1 MKKFFALL
9 LAFTML
15 FSMTACGGGEDD
27 PHAGIYIG
35 TTAEMLDM
43 EMPMSEIY
51 AGENYLELKTGGKGS
66 LVLEGDSFKVKWNLN
81 GTELTVT
88 IEGEDSVGTMKNGV
102 IDIDF
107 MNMGMI
113 LTFVKEKTPAKEGSL
128 AAAVEKRVESD
139 EFDFIRYEHA
149 GYWELVRIDSDDADK
164 AITEEEV
171 QALKKLEVRMYL
183 ELLDSGAGFLFIDE
197 EEPIQWKRGSVTCDG
212 VTAPY
217 EVDGDILKLDMLDA
231 VMVFRKGFKPLP
243 SEMAAAGMTEFM
255 EVGVKYPYT
264 TVCYEN
270 TSYTTTGEA
279 IVTYYG
285 VFESGEGYEYKEGYE
300 WRVVEMKVSVTDSN
314 ARKYG
319 FSVGSRI
326 EDYYTTKYHDDTS
339 VYDEETGMTT
349 VKLFYQGQEM
359 EGYWRTKHE
368 YSGWHYDENGIKQN
382 VFTGEW
388 AFQVPVGYDGCV
400 AGIVDKSR
408 APDLEDPDL
417 EYYVTDYPADMFLFF
432 RLN

>member
-1 MKKFFALL
+1 MKKLLAILLAMALL
-9 LAFTML
+9 LSLA
-15 FSMTACGGGEDD
+15 ACGKDED
-27 PHAGIYIG
+27 PHAGKYIG
-35 TTAEMLDM
+35 IAAEMMGM
-43 EMPMSEIY
+43 EMPMSEVY
-51 AGENYLELKTGGKGS
+51 DGENYLELKSGGKGT
-66 LVLEGDSFKVKWNLN
+66 LTLEGDSYKVKWSLE
-81 GTELTVT
+81 GEDLTVT
-88 IEGEDSVGTMKNGV
+88 VDGEDSDGTLKNGV
-102 IDIDF
+102 ISVDF
-107 MNMGMI
+107 MDMGLI
-113 LTFVKEKTPAKEGSL
+113 LTFEKEKTPAKEGSL
-128 AAAVEKRVESD
+128 AAAMEKRMEGD
-139 EFDFIRYEHA
+139 EFNVIRYEHA
-149 GYWELVRIDSDDADK
+149 GYWELIRMDSDNPDDVV
-164 AITEEEV
+164 TEEDLKE
-171 QALKKLEVRMYL
+171 LKKLDIYMYL
-183 ELLDSGAGFLFIDE
+183 ELLDDGTGVLFLDE
-197 EEPIQWKRGSVTCDG
+197 EAPIRWKRGSVTYDG
-212 VTAPY
+212 ITVPY
-217 EVDGDILKLDMLDA
+217 EVDGDIMELDMMDA
-231 VMVFRKGFKPLP
+231 TMVFRKGFKPMP
-243 SEMAAAGMTEFM
+243 SEMVAAGMTEFM
-255 EVGVKYPYT
+255 ELGVKYPYT

-270 TSYTTTGEA
+270 TNYTTTGEA

-359 EGYWRTKHE
+359 EGYWRTESE

-388 AFQVPVGYDGCV
+388 AFHVPVGYDGCV

-417 EYYVTDYPADMFLFF
+417 DYYITDYPADMFLFF

>member
-1 MKKFFALL
+1 MKKLLAILLAMALL
-9 LAFTML
+9 LSA
-15 FSMTACGGGEDD
+15 SACGKDED
-27 PHAGIYIG
+27 PHAGKYIG
-35 TTAEMLDM
+35 IAAEMMGM
-43 EMPMSEIY
+43 EMPMSEVY
-51 AGENYLELKTGGKGS
+51 DGENYLELKSGGKGT
-66 LVLEGDSFKVKWNLN
+66 LTLEGDSYKVKWSLE
-81 GTELTVT
+81 GEDLTVT
-88 IEGEDSVGTMKNGV
+88 VDGEDSDGTLKNGV
-102 IDIDF
+102 ISVDF
-107 MNMGMI
+107 MDMGLI
-113 LTFVKEKTPAKEGSL
+113 LTFEKEKTPAKEGSL
-128 AAAVEKRVESD
+128 AAAMEKRMEGD
-139 EFDFIRYEHA
+139 EFNAIRYEHA
-149 GYWELVRIDSDDADK
+149 GYWELIRMDSDNPDDVV
-164 AITEEEV
+164 TEEDLKE
-171 QALKKLEVRMYL
+171 LKKLDIYMYL
-183 ELLDSGAGFLFIDE
+183 ELLDDGTGVLFLDE
-197 EEPIQWKRGSVTCDG
+197 EAPIRWKRGSVTYDG
-212 VTAPY
+212 ITVPY
-217 EVDGDILKLDMLDA
+217 EVDGDIMELDMMDA
-231 VMVFRKGFKPLP
+231 TMVFRKGFKPMP
-243 SEMAAAGMTEFM
+243 SEMVAAGMTEFM
-255 EVGVKYPYT
+255 ELGVKYPYT
-264 TVCYEN
+264 TACYEN
-270 TSYTTTGEA
+270 TNYTTTGEA

-359 EGYWRTKHE
+359 EGYWRTKSE
-368 YSGWHYDENGIKQN
+368 YSGWHYDENGIRQS

-388 AFQVPVGYDGCV
+388 AFHVPVGYDGCV

>member
-1 MKKFFALL
+1 MKKLLAILLAMALL
-9 LAFTML
+9 LSLA
-15 FSMTACGGGEDD
+15 ACGKDED
-27 PHAGIYIG
+27 PHAGKYIG
-35 TTAEMLDM
+35 IAAEMMGM
-43 EMPMSEIY
+43 EMPMSEVY
-51 AGENYLELKTGGKGS
+51 DGENYLELKSGGKGT
-66 LVLEGDSFKVKWNLN
+66 LTLEGDSYKVKWSLE
-81 GTELTVT
+81 GEDLTVT
-88 IEGEDSVGTMKNGV
+88 VDGEDSDGTLKNGV
-102 IDIDF
+102 ISVDF
-107 MNMGMI
+107 MDMGLI
-113 LTFVKEKTPAKEGSL
+113 LTFEKEKTPAKEGSL
-128 AAAVEKRVESD
+128 AAAMEKRMEGD
-139 EFDFIRYEHA
+139 EFNVIRYEHA
-149 GYWELVRIDSDDADK
+149 GYWELIRMDSDNPDDVV
-164 AITEEEV
+164 TEEDLKE
-171 QALKKLEVRMYL
+171 LKKLDIYMYL
-183 ELLDSGAGFLFIDE
+183 ELLDDGTGVLFLDE
-197 EEPIQWKRGSVTCDG
+197 EAPIRWKRGSVTYDG
-212 VTAPY
+212 ITVPY
-217 EVDGDILKLDMLDA
+217 EVDGDIMELDMMDA
-231 VMVFRKGFKPLP
+231 TMVFRKGFKPMP
-243 SEMAAAGMTEFM
+243 SEMVAAGMTEFM
-255 EVGVKYPYT
+255 ELGVKYPYT

-270 TSYTTTGEA
+270 TNYTTTGEA

-359 EGYWRTKHE
+359 EGYWRTESE

-388 AFQVPVGYDGCV
+388 AFHVPVGYDGCV

-408 APDLEDPDL
+408 APTLEDPDAD
-417 EYYVTDYPADMFLFF
+417 YYITDYPADMFLFF

>member
-1 MKKFFALL
+1 M
-9 LAFTML
+9 
-15 FSMTACGGGEDD
+15 
-27 PHAGIYIG
+27 
-35 TTAEMLDM
+35 
-43 EMPMSEIY
+43 
-51 AGENYLELKTGGKGS
+51 
-66 LVLEGDSFKVKWNLN
+66 EGD
-81 GTELTVT
+81 
-88 IEGEDSVGTMKNGV
+88 
-102 IDIDF
+102 
-107 MNMGMI
+107 
-113 LTFVKEKTPAKEGSL
+113 
-128 AAAVEKRVESD
+128 
-139 EFDFIRYEHA
+139 EFNVIRYEHA
-149 GYWELVRIDSDDADK
+149 GYWELIRMDSDNPDDVV
-164 AITEEEV
+164 TEEDLKE
-171 QALKKLEVRMYL
+171 LKKLDIYMYL
-183 ELLDSGAGFLFIDE
+183 ELLDDGTGVLFLDE
-197 EEPIQWKRGSVTCDG
+197 EAPIRWKRGSVTYDG
-212 VTAPY
+212 ITAPY
-217 EVDGDILKLDMLDA
+217 EVDGDIMELDMMDA
-231 VMVFRKGFKPLP
+231 TMVFRKGFKPMP
-243 SEMAAAGMTEFM
+243 SEMVAAGMTEFM
-255 EVGVKYPYT
+255 ELGVKYPYT

-270 TSYTTTGEA
+270 TNYTTTGEA

-359 EGYWRTKHE
+359 EGYWRTESE
-368 YSGWHYDENGIKQN
+368 YSGWHYDENGIRQS